1 MSFKDGIDHIKQI
14 TEACHLNIL
23 VWGPGAGAPQHVEK
37 RQKIQRELRICF
49 RNADVRFSEDL
60 KLSDVLG
67 GAEQLNLAA
76 QELWHLAAC
85 DVCVVLD
92 TSKGAG
98 EEIAHFVG
106 SYFAHKLLILTH
118 EKYKDSTSFPAALRE
133 HQNQLFYSDSQYAS
147 CSLVEYILTRVR
159 TVALGKLFGL
169 RT

>member
-1 MSFKDGIDHIKQI
+1 MSFKDGVNHIKQI

-23 VWGPGAGAPQHVEK
+23 VWGPGAGLPQHFEK
-37 RQKIQRELRICF
+37 RQKIQQELRTCF

-60 KLSDVLG
+60 NLSDVLS
-67 GAEQLNLAA
+67 GAEELNLAD

-85 DVCVVLD
+85 DVCIVLD

-106 SYFAHKLLILTH
+106 SHFAHKLLILTH
-118 EKYKDSTSFPAALRE
+118 EKYKASTGFPAALRE
-133 HQNQLFYSDSQYAS
+133 YQNQLFYSDLQYVS
-147 CSLVEYILTRVR
+147 CSLVEYVLTRVR
-159 TVALGKLFGL
+159 TVALGKLFGR